1 MPTAEAKMT
10 ARGGFE
16 ISVTPK
22 PADDP
27 PDAPFQRLIGDKQF
41 HGDLEGTSRGQ
52 MLGSGTPD
60 QGSAAYVALELVTG
74 TLNGKMGSFVLQHH
88 GTMRGGVPSMHV
100 TAVPDSGTGELAG
113 IAGTMKI
120 VIEGG
125 KHSYELEYTLPR
137 P

>member
-1 MPTAEAKMT
+1 MT
-10 ARGGFE
+10 ARGGFD
-16 ISVTPK
+16 VTVTSK

-27 PDAPFQRLIGDKQF
+27 PVGPFQRLVGDKQF
-41 HGDLEGTSRGQ
+41 HGDLEGTGLGQ
-52 MLGSGTPD
+52 MLAWGTPD

-74 TLNGKMGSFVLQHH
+74 TLNGKKGSFVLQHH
-88 GTMRGGVPSMHV
+88 GTMSRGVPTMHV
-100 TAVPDSGTGELAG
+100 AVLPESGTGGLAG